1 MLTEM
6 LYAGVFTDLTSAQIA
21 ALLSCFVF
29 QVTFFFLTLHL
40 NLWLSLLKNTCSNVI
55 STGLAALSARLST
68 WQLFYQWGLPVEVHG
83 GTRVNDEPFNDSE
96 LNQRT
101 HSLMPVSEHGLL

>member
-40 NLWLSLLKNTCSNVI
+40 ILWLSLLKNTCSNVI

-68 WQLFYQWGLPVEVHG
+68 WQLFYQWELGEVHFMAG
-83 GTRVNDEPFNDSE
+83 PGLTTSPSMT
-96 LNQRT
+96 LN
-101 HSLMPVSEHGLL
+101 